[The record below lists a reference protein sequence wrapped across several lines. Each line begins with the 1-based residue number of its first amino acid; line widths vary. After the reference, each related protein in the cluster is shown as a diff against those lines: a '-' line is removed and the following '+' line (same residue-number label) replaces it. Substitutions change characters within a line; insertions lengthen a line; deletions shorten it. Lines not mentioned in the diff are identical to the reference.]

1 MIQPCKKKQVAQ
13 QSKRFM
19 YDPKAIFSL
28 SLADEVGSD
37 AVEHCTME
45 FSSDELSSFFRQI
58 ETVQKQLDQL
68 GVQ

>member
-1 MIQPCKKKQVAQ
+1 MH
-13 QSKRFM
+13 
-19 YDPKAIFSL
+19 DPKAIFSL
-28 SLADEVGSD
+28 SLADEVGGD
-37 AVEHCTME
+37 ALEHCTME